1 MFFSWSHFE
10 MLSLFLF
17 QTATMSKIRKMSIQ
31 GVRSFG
37 IEDKDNQV
45 ITFFDPL
52 TVLVGPNGAGKT
64 VWEYVLVRAK
74 VGLWSMTCRGW
85 TRPLTVT
92 SWWHIYTFG
101 LIFFF
106 FLPHSLFLS
115 LFILYFESCHT
126 KSWIEYYQII
136 TASLI
141 NWSFAQYDPFLL
153 QTIIECLKYATSGDM
168 PPGSKGSSFVHDP
181 KVSSIFF
188 CVS

>member
-74 VGLWSMTCRGW
+74 VGLWSMNCRGW
-85 TRPLTVT
+85 TRQLTVT

-106 FLPHSLFLS
+106 LSSSLPLSLSLYFIFWKLPHQKLDR
-115 LFILYFESCHT
+115 ILPDNNCFSHQLKFCT
-126 KSWIEYYQII
+126 IWPFSFTDYY
-136 TASLI
+136 
-141 NWSFAQYDPFLL
+141 W
-153 QTIIECLKYATSGDM
+153 
-168 PPGSKGSSFVHDP
+168 
-181 KVSSIFF
+181 VS
-188 CVS
+188 